1 MKHKTSLI
9 ASSLAAV
16 VTVVALGSPV
26 FASPKAPERATTE
39 MQHGQ
44 REHHQRGKHHHG
56 IHKEQGA
63 LMVPG
68 YGAVSQELLDS
79 LALTEA
85 QKALVDQAQQTQKVV
100 RADQKDIMKQQRE
113 SRKAQLAEGKIDPRA
128 QLEAR
133 QAQHAKM
140 LKVHAEIDAKWLSV
154 WDALDA
160 GQREK
165 IATHLAAR
173 ADSTSRR

>member
-1 MKHKTSLI
+1 MKRKTSLI
-9 ASSLAAV
+9 TSSLAAV
-16 VTVVALGSPV
+16 MTVAALGSPV
-26 FASPKAPERATTE
+26 FASPKAPESPATE
-39 MQHGQ
+39 MHQGQ
-44 REHHQRGKHHHG
+44 RDHQHRGKHHQG
-56 IHKEQGA
+56 INKERGA

-68 YGAVSQELLDS
+68 YGAVSQKFLDS
-79 LALTEA
+79 LALTDA
-85 QKALVDQAQQTQKVV
+85 QKALVDQAQQTQKSV
-100 RADQKDIMKQQRE
+100 REDQKDIMKQQRE

-133 QAQHAKM
+133 QVQHARM

-165 IATHLAAR
+165 IAMHLAAR